1 MHRSVRL
8 PGPWVLAGLLFLAL
22 GCAPRGYVVE
32 PSSWVETA
40 DWSRAE
46 RVRVEVTEHGFAP
59 QVLTLREGKA
69 YLLEIAN
76 AGSEPHAFAAP
87 DFFRA
92 VALREVRV
100 VGAASLDAS
109 RFSVVRV
116 EPGQTVVTS
125 LVAVRPDDY
134 PVVCTVSGHR
144 ERGMSGALRIL
155 PKAKAP

>member
-1 MHRSVRL
+1 MHRFLRL
-8 PGPWVLAGLLFLAL
+8 PGLRALAGLLLLAL

-32 PSSWVETA
+32 PWSWVEAA

-46 RVRVEVTEHGFAP
+46 RVRVELMEHGFVP
-59 QVLTLREGKA
+59 QVLTFRDGVA

-76 AGSEPHAFAAP
+76 AGSEPHSFASP

-100 VGAASLDAS
+100 AGAATLDAS

-116 EPGQTVVTS
+116 EPGQTVVVS
-125 LVAVRPDDY
+125 FVAVRPDDY
-134 PVVCTVSGHR
+134 PLICTVAGHR
-144 ERGMSGALRIL
+144 ERGMAGALRIL
-155 PKAKAP
+155 PKTKAP